1 MIKLK
6 NSIVIGLPEENFDA
20 LTFKGDVYENF
31 KLAKDLGYDAVEI
44 AIRDPKSFPV
54 KVLEKAMREFDMEIS
69 AIGTGMAY
77 LTEGLSL
84 SHNDR
89 EIREKAIKRLKEHL
103 EVAHLIDTI
112 VIVGLIRGKAE
123 GRKNA
128 LELFKDSMKKVCEF
142 AVSKNVHIV
151 IEPLNRYESDILNT
165 AEETVE
171 FIESIKCENLGLLLD
186 TFHMNIE
193 EKDPVESIMKSKKW
207 LKHFHVADSNR
218 WAPGFGHIDFK
229 AIFQAL
235 KDINY
240 KGFITV
246 ESIPKPENAK
256 KAAACAIEF
265 LRRIE
270 KEVGI

>member
-1 MIKLK
+1 VIKLK
-6 NSIVIGLPEENFDA
+6 NSIVIGLPDENFDA

-54 KVLEKAMREFDMEIS
+54 SILEKAMKEFDMEIS

-89 EIREKAIKRLKEHL
+89 EIREKAIERLKEH
-103 EVAHLIDTI
+103 VNIAALINTL
-112 VIVGLIRGKAE
+112 VIIGLIRGKAE
-123 GRKNA
+123 GRKDA
-128 LELFKDSMKKVCEF
+128 IDLLRDSMKKVCEF
-142 AVSKNVHIV
+142 AVSKNVNIV

-165 AEETVE
+165 AEEAIK
-171 FIESIKCENLGLLLD
+171 FIEEVRCENLGLLLD

-193 EKDPVESIMKSKKW
+193 EKDPVESIIKSQKW

-235 KDINY
+235 KDVNY

-246 ESIPKPENAK
+246 ESLPKPENAK
-256 KAAACAIEF
+256 KAATVAIKF
-265 LRRIE
+265 LKQLEDEIFL
-270 KEVGI
+270 